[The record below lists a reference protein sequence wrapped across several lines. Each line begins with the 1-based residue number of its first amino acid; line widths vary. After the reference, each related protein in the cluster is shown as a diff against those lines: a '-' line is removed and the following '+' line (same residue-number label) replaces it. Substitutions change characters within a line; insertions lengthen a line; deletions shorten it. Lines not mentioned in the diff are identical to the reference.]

1 MLILD
6 LSALLL
12 TVTKPSLAQQGEPL
26 NPARQG
32 PDGRNLNSSQG
43 QTQEVRHYQ
52 ATALA
57 SFFPLTCRHLLVFE
71 LVVDPCRQLAYELE
85 AMSWLLTCVVLFVV
99 EHCIL
104 LHTEY

>member
-6 LSALLL
+6 LSELSQR
-12 TVTKPSLAQQGEPL
+12 TKPSLAQQGEPL

-57 SFFPLTCRHLLVFE
+57 SFFLSLTWSVVVVFE
-71 LVVDPCRQLAYELE
+71 LVVDPCRQLAY
-85 AMSWLLTCVVLFVV
+85 
-99 EHCIL
+99 
-104 LHTEY
+104 